1 MAFSSSPVCLYFILY
16 TFSIFVVT
24 LRLRA
29 TGVVWEQR
37 KPRCFTQEL
46 KASSAFR
53 CGGTMRW
60 TKLILLQVILWWWG
74 GMICIITNK
83 ECFIQKE
90 DRTSLGRIIS
100 KMDRSKIRSLRKR
113 CKFTELKE
121 KVHRT
126 AMGVMNRHLRG
137 DIWET
142 SKHVE
147 CLRSAPCTLTSLCAL
162 GMNRMLVRMVQVCL
176 VWKSVFCC
184 GCSIWPDLLW
194 GLLAASYFLRWDH
207 PCVVAGQL
215 NGAREEGWHLGVIA
229 TGSLGF
235 LLLWALITSSTKST
249 PSCFLKWSSRNHH
262 LVLFSSLW
270 PHLPPIAAARRQ
282 LLWSKMERWT

>member
-1 MAFSSSPVCLYFILY
+1 MRRHDLYY
-16 TFSIFVVT
+16 NKQ
-24 LRLRA
+24 
-29 TGVVWEQR
+29 GVFH
-37 KPRCFTQEL
+37 P
-46 KASSAFR
+46 
-53 CGGTMRW
+53 
-60 TKLILLQVILWWWG
+60 
-74 GMICIITNK
+74 
-83 ECFIQKE
+83 E
-90 DRTSLGRIIS
+90 DSTSLGRIIS

-147 CLRSAPCTLTSLCAL
+147 CLRSAPCTLTSLRAL
-162 GMNRMLVRMVQVCL
+162 GMNRMLVWMVQVCL
-176 VWKSVFCC
+176 VCSVFHC

-194 GLLAASYFLRWDH
+194 GLLAASYFLRWGH
-207 PCVVAGQL
+207 PCVVAGKL
-215 NGAREEGWHLGVIA
+215 NGAHEEGWHLGVIA

-262 LVLFSSLW
+262 LVLFSSDW
-270 PHLPPIAAARRQ
+270 PPRVSVTSLTTHSSSKEATALVQDGEVDLGGWGSPRRKGAFRDGSRRSHYHTGTRSLDTPTPHAACPALKCLLEVVFLVPAR
-282 LLWSKMERWT
+282 TP